1 MASSRTEP
9 FPLHGLVPYRGALY
23 SITHQEVFSQ
33 GRHYRI
39 GRYVG
44 EHYDERVMIR
54 HWVLLE
60 NMEKLAR
67 FNVRH
72 VRRCGRQAQSYSQLA
87 EQPVRLRLPS
97 LGRSMVPIEQRRY
110 EGIVHGPGKRRQCL
124 HAVIVCCHHFRV
136 SNALIKAPT
145 VRPTPIAT
153 PAFSLPLRLQR
164 SRLSFRYAL

>member
-67 FNVRH
+67 FNVGDTALHPTWGPVH
-72 VRRCGRQAQSYSQLA
+72 VRKRVWRFTVGA
-87 EQPVRLRLPS
+87 
-97 LGRSMVPIEQRRY
+97 
-110 EGIVHGPGKRRQCL
+110 IVYH
-124 HAVIVCCHHFRV
+124 V
-136 SNALIKAPT
+136 APAGA
-145 VRPTPIAT
+145 PQ
-153 PAFSLPLRLQR
+153 PLRCCWQHE
-164 SRLSFRYAL
+164 LSALPV

>member
-60 NMEKLAR
+60 QMEKLAR
-67 FNVRH
+67 FH
-72 VRRCGRQAQSYSQLA
+72 VGDTALHPTWG
-87 EQPVRLRLPS
+87 PVQ
-97 LGRSMVPIEQRRY
+97 VHQRVWRFAV
-110 EGIVHGPGKRRQCL
+110 GAIVYH
-124 HAVIVCCHHFRV
+124 V
-136 SNALIKAPT
+136 APAN
-145 VRPTPIAT
+145 TPQ
-153 PAFSLPLRLQR
+153 PLRCCWQHE
-164 SRLSFRYAL
+164 LSALPA